1 MCGRVFSYMASERS
15 HMNVRIIMTILIKRE
30 SLLLFFGDICALVL
44 SLFLALVVRYGFIPS
59 FNTFISYLVPFSFLF
74 AVSILIYFV
83 AGLYDKH
90 TLVLA
95 RRIPQ
100 TLVRV
105 QVIIAIMAVAFFY
118 FVPFFNIT
126 PKTFL
131 FIYLVIVL
139 ILTTGWRMIY
149 LYFFRSI
156 RKQSA
161 LLVAKGD
168 EATDL
173 FLEINGNS
181 RYGISFVDHLS
192 SASDG
197 TVLLIRQKSITFIAA
212 DFNDPSVRSILP
224 ELYKL
229 FFTGIKFVDI
239 RDLYE
244 DIFDRIPLSLIDDTW
259 CLSHISS
266 ASKPIFDLVKRLT
279 DIIVAGI
286 LAIVSL
292 VLYPFVYLAIKLD
305 DGGALFSYQTRVGER
320 GKSISIMKFRT
331 MSIAND
337 DGKWGN
343 GPKNVTTRTG
353 KFLRKSR
360 IDELPQLWN
369 VVRGDI
375 SLIGPR
381 PEFPEPVALYTK
393 EIPYYNLRHIVKP
406 GLSGWAQIYH
416 EKHPHHGIDTEET
429 GNKLSYDLYYIK
441 NRSFILDLKIAL
453 RTMKV
458 LLSFAGK

>member
-1 MCGRVFSYMASERS
+1 
-15 HMNVRIIMTILIKRE
+15 MTISIKRE
-30 SLLLFFGDICALVL
+30 SLLLFFGDVCALVL
-44 SLFLALVVRYGFIPS
+44 ALFLALIVRYGFIPS
-59 FNTFISYLVPFSFLF
+59 ADTFFSYLVPFSFLF

-100 TLVRV
+100 ILTKV
-105 QVIIAIMAVAFFY
+105 QVIMAIIAVAFFY
-118 FVPFFNIT
+118 FVPSFSIT
-126 PKTFL
+126 PKVFL
-131 FIYLVIVL
+131 FIYLILVL
-139 ILTTGWRMIY
+139 ILTTVWRIGY
-149 LYFFRSI
+149 LGLFHSS
-156 RKQSA
+156 RKQNA
-161 LLVAKGD
+161 LLVAKGN
-168 EATDL
+168 EADDL
-173 FLEINGNS
+173 FEEVNGNL
-181 RYGISFVDHLS
+181 RYGVTFVDRLE
-192 SASDG
+192 SAPDDVVS
-197 TVLLIRQKSITFIAA
+197 LIQQKGITFIAA
-212 DFNDPSVRSILP
+212 DLNDVSVRSVLP
-224 ELYKL
+224 ELYNL
-229 FFTGIKFVDI
+229 FFNGVEFVDI

-244 DIFDRIPLSLIDDTW
+244 DIFDRIPLSLIDNAW

-266 ASKPIFDLVKRLT
+266 AEKPIFDLVKRLI
-279 DIIVAGI
+279 DIVVAGV

-292 VLYPFVYLAIKLD
+292 VLYPFIYLAVKID
-305 DGGALFSYQTRVGER
+305 DGGALFSYQTRVGQR
-320 GKSISIMKFRT
+320 DKQVSIMKFRT
-331 MSIAND
+331 MSVAND
-337 DGKWGN
+337 DGKWNDGQ
-343 GPKNVTTRTG
+343 KNVVTRIG

-375 SLIGPR
+375 SLVGPR

-416 EKHPHHGIDTEET
+416 QKHPHHGIDTEET

-441 NRSFILDLKIAL
+441 NRSFLLDLKIAL

>member
-1 MCGRVFSYMASERS
+1 
-15 HMNVRIIMTILIKRE
+15 MTISIKRE
-30 SLLLFFGDICALVL
+30 SLLLFLGDICALVL

-59 FNTFISYLVPFSFLF
+59 INTFVGYLVPFSFLF

-100 TLVRV
+100 TLARV
-105 QVIIAIMAVAFFY
+105 QVIIAIAAVAFFY
-118 FVPFFNIT
+118 FMPFFNIT

-139 ILTTGWRMIY
+139 VLTTGWRMSY

-156 RKQSA
+156 KKQSA

-173 FLEINGNS
+173 FQEINGNS
-181 RYGISFVDHLS
+181 RYGITFVDHLA
-192 SASDG
+192 SASAG
-197 TVLLIRQKSITFIAA
+197 TISLILQKGITFIAA
-212 DFNDPSVRSILP
+212 DFNDLSVRSILP

-292 VLYPFVYLAIKLD
+292 VLYPFVYIAVKLD

-337 DGKWGN
+337 DGKWDN
-343 GPKNVTTRTG
+343 GQKNVITRAG

-375 SLIGPR
+375 SLVGPR

-441 NRSFILDLKIAL
+441 NRSFLLDLKIAL

>member
-1 MCGRVFSYMASERS
+1 
-15 HMNVRIIMTILIKRE
+15 MTISIKRE
-30 SLLLFFGDICALVL
+30 SLLLFFGDVCALVL

-59 FNTFISYLVPFSFLF
+59 ANTFFSYLVPFSFLF

-139 ILTTGWRMIY
+139 VLTTGWRMGY
-149 LYFFRSI
+149 LHFFRSSK
-156 RKQSA
+156 KQNA
-161 LLVAKGD
+161 LLVAKGS
-168 EATDL
+168 EAKDL
-173 FLEINGNS
+173 FEEINGNS
-181 RYGISFVDHLS
+181 RYGISFTEHLES
-192 SASDG
+192 TPADIVS
-197 TVLLIRQKSITFIAA
+197 LIRQKGIAFIAA

-266 ASKPIFDLVKRLT
+266 ASKPIFDLVKRST
-279 DIIVAGI
+279 DIIIAGL

-292 VLYPFVYLAIKLD
+292 VLYPFVYIAVKLD

-343 GPKNVTTRTG
+343 GPKNIITRIG

-416 EKHPHHGIDTEET
+416 ENHPHHGIDTEET

-441 NRSFILDLKIAL
+441 NRSFLLDLKIAL

-458 LLSFAGK
+458 LVLFAGK

>member
-1 MCGRVFSYMASERS
+1 
-15 HMNVRIIMTILIKRE
+15 MTISIKRE
-30 SLLLFFGDICALVL
+30 SLLLFFGDICALIF

-59 FNTFISYLVPFSFLF
+59 INTFVSYLVPFSFLF

-126 PKTFL
+126 PKIFL

-139 ILTTGWRMIY
+139 VLTTGWRMSY

-161 LLVAKGD
+161 LLVAKGN

-173 FLEINGNS
+173 FQEINGNS
-181 RYGISFVDHLS
+181 RYGISFVGHLE
-192 SASDG
+192 SADG
-197 TVLLIRQKSITFIAA
+197 QTVFLIRQKGIAFIAA

-224 ELYKL
+224 ELYEL

-279 DIIVAGI
+279 DIIVAGL

-292 VLYPFVYLAIKLD
+292 VLYPFVYIAVKLD

-343 GPKNVTTRTG
+343 GHKNIITRVG

-375 SLIGPR
+375 SLVGPR

-393 EIPYYNLRHIVKP
+393 EIHYYNLRHIVKP

-441 NRSFILDLKIAL
+441 NRSFLLDLKIAL